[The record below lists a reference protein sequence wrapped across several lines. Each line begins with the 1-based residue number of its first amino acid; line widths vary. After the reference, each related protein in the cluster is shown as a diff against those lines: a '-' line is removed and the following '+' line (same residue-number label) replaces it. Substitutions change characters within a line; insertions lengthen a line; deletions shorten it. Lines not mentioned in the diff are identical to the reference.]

1 VRADP
6 LAVTSQPMKVCTRCG
21 AEHTTESRPC
31 VPVLP
36 EALCDAHMGTGPRA
50 GWGPP
55 PILAGSPA
63 RQNAQAT
70 PMTPGVTLLG
80 KERGSLVNYQREP
93 IGGRPSRGQP
103 GGAYIGAGAIV
114 AIAIIVVLII
124 LIF

>member
-1 VRADP
+1 
-6 LAVTSQPMKVCTRCG
+6 MKLCTRCG
-21 AEHTTESRPC
+21 AEHAPSLGGASRA
-31 VPVLP
+31 P

-55 PILAGSPA
+55 PILAGYSA

-70 PMTPGVTLLG
+70 PMTPVPLPCSGRREG
-80 KERGSLVNYQREP
+80 GSFVNYQREP
-93 IGGRPSRGQP
+93 AGGRPSRGRP
-103 GGAYIGAGAIV
+103 GGVYISAGAIV